1 MQIPTNGYTGLSYRD
16 AVAKRISQVSEIQ
29 ATNPVVTNYI
39 NEAADP
45 NSKVN
50 TFKPEKELFVVL
62 AEECGEVIQ
71 SCMKYLRWGMDENRH
86 KEFKQELGDV
96 YCMIKLLEEAGVL
109 SRKELVDAATKK
121 RQKLQDLKDLEL
133 GKIP

>member
-1 MQIPTNGYTGLSYRD
+1 MQIPSNGYTGLSYRD
-16 AVAKRISQVSEIQ
+16 SIRKRISQISEIKD
-29 ATNPVVTNYI
+29 TNPVVTSYI
-39 NEAADP
+39 NESADP

-50 TFKPEKELFVVL
+50 TFKPEKELFVIL

-86 KEFKQELGDV
+86 KELKQELGDV
-96 YCMIKLLEEAGVL
+96 YCMIKLFEEAGVL
-109 SRKELVDAATKK
+109 SRKELLNAAAKK
-121 RQKLQDLKDLEL
+121 RQKLQDLKDLDL